1 MDGEGQANN
10 ASQEMEMDHS
20 RQNVQQ
26 MGDSPQPMN
35 EPTNEQLD
43 QEEAMLEA
51 QAQSLAEVK
60 RRRKE

>member
-1 MDGEGQANN
+1 MQQQQQMDA
-10 ASQEMEMDHS
+10 
-20 RQNVQQ
+20 QQ
-26 MGDSPQPMN
+26 MGDQPQPDN
-35 EPTNEQLD
+35 DALA

>member
-1 MDGEGQANN
+1 MDGEGQENN
-10 ASQEMEMDHS
+10 AQQQQEME
-20 RQNVQQ
+20 QQQ
-26 MGDSPQPMN
+26 MDGQGEQPQPGMSDA
-35 EPTNEQLD
+35 QMA

>member
-1 MDGEGQANN
+1 MDGQGEQ
-10 ASQEMEMDHS
+10 
-20 RQNVQQ
+20 
-26 MGDSPQPMN
+26 PQPGMSDA
-35 EPTNEQLD
+35 QMA